1 MDNCFPYPGAIHL
14 TRSNIPI
21 NFCVQDKQTRQAITS
36 KIANYVLD
44 KQENSKYLITEI
56 DSTMR
61 INVQTFESYYPQF
74 LYTRITMNLISQKRL
89 AEGIEKIDVTTNMR
103 EPENLIFVVP
113 LKDATG
119 GRSPKYSNHLVRMT
133 SSLLNSLADNLEVSE
148 LKFDEPYDDT
158 VSEII
163 RLMGTMDL
171 DSLKVN
177 TCECLI
183 FVIHIYFNQY
193 SQKLYEE
200 IDIGTSYRLETSRN
214 LFLEIIPRTG
224 TAASILL
231 TRDLITNRYVKP
243 TTAIQL
249 LIALPFYISEPS
261 TELIKDCES
270 FLNFGPD
277 RPDVRHAA
285 VLSYATMIYN
295 TFIAGQMTVE
305 TFEKYVKIYF
315 DLFLSK

>member
-1 MDNCFPYPGAIHL
+1 M
-14 TRSNIPI
+14 
-21 NFCVQDKQTRQAITS
+21 
-36 KIANYVLD
+36 
-44 KQENSKYLITEI
+44 
-56 DSTMR
+56 
-61 INVQTFESYYPQF
+61 
-74 LYTRITMNLISQKRL
+74 
-89 AEGIEKIDVTTNMR
+89 
-103 EPENLIFVVP
+103 
-113 LKDATG
+113 
-119 GRSPKYSNHLVRMT
+119 
-133 SSLLNSLADNLEVSE
+133 
-148 LKFDEPYDDT
+148 
-158 VSEII
+158 
-163 RLMGTMDL
+163 
-171 DSLKVN
+171 
-177 TCECLI
+177 
-183 FVIHIYFNQY
+183 
-193 SQKLYEE
+193 
-200 IDIGTSYRLETSRN
+200 
-214 LFLEIIPRTG
+214 EIIPRTG